1 MARGIYFSGDLA
13 AINDAMASEEANRI
27 RGRSSNQSFLAALA
41 GESTRRRGQD
51 VEERM
56 GQQRNQALFDTT
68 ALQTGSQ
75 DRATAAQ
82 LDAARLLNERELGRI
97 AVDKERIAALER
109 DGLRVDSRE
118 KARLEQAAKQA
129 EATNKNLLAISL
141 IQAMA
146 NQGRMD
152 PRTGTAML
160 EANLGIQEQNRK
172 AKAAAE
178 AANLSARGKEWAPL
192 FGEPEVGDF
201 AEALAELPEDLR
213 SLVRLDQSGG
223 TSMFMPRLQ
232 QPIAQQPTPG
242 RQVDFGSILQSLLG
256 SQAPSIATPPINQPT
271 NTAPVF
277 QPPTFGAPIQR
288 SGTNRVIPAEDIIRS
303 LRLRLEP
310 SLQ

>member
-27 RGRSSNQSFLAALA
+27 RGRSANQSFLAALA

-68 ALQTGSQ
+68 ALQTASQ

-82 LDAARLLNERELGRI
+82 LDAARLLNARELGRI

-118 KARLEQAAKQA
+118 KARLEQAGKQA
-129 EATNKNLLAISL
+129 EATNRNLLAISL

-160 EANLGIQEQNRK
+160 EANLGIQERNQQ
-172 AKAAAE
+172 AQAAAQT
-178 AANLSARGKEWAPL
+178 ANL
-192 FGEPEVGDF
+192 
-201 AEALAELPEDLR
+201 LAEDEPWWGKPSQSDYVKTLRGLDPTQRDLVQ
-213 SLVRLDQSGG
+213 LGPSGF
-223 TSMFMPRLQ
+223 TPRLI
-232 QPIAQQPTPG
+232 QPMQPQAAQPG
-242 RQVDFGSILQSLLG
+242 ADYMGMLRQILG
-256 SQAPSIATPPINQPT
+256 GQAPSIATPPINQPT

-277 QPPTFGAPIQR
+277 QPPAFGTPVQR
-288 SGTNRVIPAEDIIRS
+288 PGTNRVIPAEDIIRS
-303 LRLRLEP
+303 LRFGVGP
-310 SLQ
+310 SLQQQ